1 MILVLNHSFFVCG
14 KIRVKDGYIKFQNS
28 SEILSS
34 DSLHFVTLIL
44 LIQNEKRNHQKPK
57 RLYIILILV

>member
-1 MILVLNHSFFVCG
+1 MVFLCG
-14 KIRVKDGYIKFQNS
+14 KIRVKDGYTKFQNS

-44 LIQNEKRNHQKPK
+44 LIQNEKRNQQKPK
-57 RLYIILILV
+57 GFYLIIILV